1 AIALSMIREM
11 KKASLT
17 AGSVAGL
24 SALSLVIW
32 ATDIATTVSMAS
44 MFRAQVS
51 LAVVVLAVVVGNLAK
66 AVPVTPGGIGT
77 YEAAVAVILVL
88 GSSLSAMSQATATLI
103 AVTDHLVKNI
113 ITAVGGALSIWLLGS
128 WVVDAI
134 REAFHR
140 KGGEEGADGA

>member
-1 AIALSMIREM
+1 MIREM

-17 AGSVAGL
+17 LGSTLGL
-24 SALSLVIW
+24 SGLSLVIW
-32 ATDIATTVSMAS
+32 ATDIATTLSMAA
-44 MFRAQVS
+44 MFQAEIG

-77 YEAAVAVILVL
+77 YELAVAVILVL
-88 GSSLSAMSQATATLI
+88 AGTTDQASATLI

-113 ITAVGGALSIWLLGS
+113 ITAVGGILSTRLLGD

-134 REAFHR
+134 RDAFHG
-140 KGGEEGADGA
+140 KGAAEGPHGG